1 MISSHASL
9 HALGEPGN
17 AKIKVLFTNPAIALD
32 LREEVPI
39 FLKLMYLNISPN
51 PGISFV
57 IISFKTSGVES
68 LPVNPVPPE
77 EIITCV
83 LFFF

>member
-1 MISSHASL
+1 
-9 HALGEPGN
+9 
-17 AKIKVLFTNPAIALD
+17 
-32 LREEVPI
+32 
-39 FLKLMYLNISPN
+39 MYLNISPN

-77 EIITCV
+77 EMITC
-83 LFFF
+83 LFF